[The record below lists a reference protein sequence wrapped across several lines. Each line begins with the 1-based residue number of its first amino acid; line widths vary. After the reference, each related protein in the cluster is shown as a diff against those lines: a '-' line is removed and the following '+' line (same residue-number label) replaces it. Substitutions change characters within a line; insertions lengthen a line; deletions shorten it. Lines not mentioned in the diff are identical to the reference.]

1 MSNKTAVYRNT
12 VACSNTEAGVNHV
25 EVRVHQGWEK
35 STSTDI
41 YLRGSFNAHGMIV
54 GSGKWDGLD
63 KYYCWWESIG
73 TAIPRQL
80 LDLVFPNLDTVGQ
93 LAKQLA
99 ANPRT
104 AGDLSAVAVCD
115 VLKHARKVF
124 LEDAVVKRPK
134 YPAFPAYSHP
144 VFSHPLWPGY
154 AKEEALRV
162 EVKRQ
167 NWLEKDA
174 VLAERVD
181 GLQGSMENM
190 TGTLSKQLQQLEGKI
205 EELKVA
211 GTSGAPPVTAA
222 AAEASTS
229 SSGSLNRVPVL
240 PPKIAGVRIFYREW
254 GLLLQPQYLKY
265 KELNGEYKWIEMFG
279 KERAHAEKQSYFKV
293 APWLTFMDSLT
304 GGVDVQQG
312 VVLMDAALRVFE
324 KTAVE
329 VGVSEDTLVRALFPL
344 LVKPHT
350 KCAHPKSRA
359 CSCVEKVTKLK
370 AALEEAGLGAPLA
383 ALTKKP
389 KVGS

>member
-12 VACSNTEAGVNHV
+12 VACSNTEAGVAHT
-25 EVRVHQGWEK
+25 EVRVHQGWEH

-54 GSGKWDGLD
+54 GSGKWDALD
-63 KYYCWWESIG
+63 KYYCWWESSG
-73 TAIPRQL
+73 AAIPRQL

-93 LAKQLA
+93 LASQLA

-144 VFSHPLWPGY
+144 VFSHPLWGPY
-154 AKEEALRV
+154 AKEEAFRV
-162 EVKRQ
+162 EVKKQ

-174 VLAERVD
+174 ELGDRVD
-181 GLQGSMENM
+181 GLQGTVENM

-205 EELKVA
+205 EQLAVA
-211 GTSGAPPVTAA
+211 GASAA
-222 AAEASTS
+222 AMAAPAEASTS
-229 SSGSLNRVPVL
+229 TSGSGSVNRVPVL

-254 GLLLQPQYLKY
+254 GLLLQPQYLRY
-265 KELNGEYKWIEMFG
+265 KEINGEYKWIEMFG
-279 KERAHAEKQSYFKV
+279 KDKAHSEKQSYFKV
-293 APWLTFMDSLT
+293 SPWLAFMDSFT
-304 GGVDVQQG
+304 VGVEVQQG
-312 VVLMDAALRVFE
+312 VVLVDTALGVFE
-324 KTAVE
+324 RVSVE
-329 VGVSEDTLVRALFPL
+329 LGVSEDTLVRALFPL

-359 CSCVEKVTKLK
+359 CNCSEKVAKLK
-370 AALEEAGLGAPLA
+370 AAIEEAGFGEALA
-383 ALTKKP
+383 AVTKKP
-389 KVGS
+389 KVV

>member
-12 VACSNTEAGVNHV
+12 VACSNTEAGVAHT
-25 EVRVHQGWEK
+25 EVRVHQGWEH

-41 YLRGSFNAHGMIV
+41 YLRGSFNAQGMIV

-63 KYYCWWESIG
+63 KYYCWWESSDV
-73 TAIPRQL
+73 AIPRQL

-93 LAKQLA
+93 LAQQLA

-104 AGDLSAVAVCD
+104 AGDISAVAVCD

-181 GLQGSMENM
+181 GLQGTVENM
-190 TGTLSKQLQQLEGKI
+190 TGTLSKQLEQLEGKI

-211 GTSGAPPVTAA
+211 GASAA
-222 AAEASTS
+222 AVAAPAEASSS
-229 SSGSLNRVPVL
+229 SSGSGSVSRVPVL

-265 KELNGEYKWIEMFG
+265 KEINGEYKWTEMFE
-279 KERAHAEKQSYFKV
+279 ERAHAEKQSYFKV
-293 APWLTFMDSLT
+293 APWLNFMESLSM
-304 GGVDVQQG
+304 GLVLQEDVQL
-312 VVLMDAALRVFE
+312 VDTALGVFE
-324 KTAVE
+324 KAAVE
-329 VGVSEDTLVRALFPL
+329 LGVSEDTLVRALFPL

-350 KCAHPKSRA
+350 KCAHPKNRA
-359 CSCVEKVTKLK
+359 CNCLEKVAKLK
-370 AALEEAGLGAPLA
+370 VALHGAGFGDALA
-383 ALTKKP
+383 AVTKKP
-389 KVGS
+389 K

>member
-1 MSNKTAVYRNT
+1 MTNKTAVYRNT

-25 EVRVHQGWEK
+25 EVRVHQGWEH

-63 KYYCWWESIG
+63 KYYCWWESSG

-80 LDLVFPNLDTVGQ
+80 LDMVFPNLDTVAQ
-93 LAKQLA
+93 LAEQLA

-124 LEDAVVKRPK
+124 LEDAACKRPR
-134 YPAFPAYSHP
+134 YLAFPAYSHP
-144 VFSHPLWPGY
+144 VFSHPLWLSY
-154 AKEEALRV
+154 AKEETLRV

-174 VLAERVD
+174 ELAQRVD
-181 GLQGSMENM
+181 GIQGSMENM
-190 TGTLSKQLQQLEGKI
+190 TGTLSRQLQQLEGKI
-205 EELKVA
+205 EQLAVA
-211 GTSGAPPVTAA
+211 GASGPAPAPA
-222 AAEASTS
+222 AAEASTSS

-240 PPKIAGVRIFYREW
+240 PPKIAGVRMFYREW

-265 KELNGEYKWIEMFG
+265 KEINGEYKWIEMFG
-279 KERAHAEKQSYFKV
+279 KDKAHSEKQSYFKIS
-293 APWLTFMDSLT
+293 PWLAFMDSLSV
-304 GGVDVQQG
+304 GVGMQEG
-312 VVLMDAALRVFE
+312 IVLIDAALRVFE
-324 KTAVE
+324 KVAVE
-329 VGVSEDTLVRALFPL
+329 LGVSEDTLVRALFPL

-350 KCAHPKSRA
+350 KCAHPKNRA
-359 CSCVEKVTKLK
+359 CNCSEKVAKLK
-370 AALEEAGLGAPLA
+370 VALEEAGLGAPLA

-389 KVGS
+389 KIGS

>member
-1 MSNKTAVYRNT
+1 MTNKTAVYRNT

-25 EVRVHQGWEK
+25 EVRVHQGWEH

-41 YLRGSFNAHGMIV
+41 YLRGSFNAQGMIV

-63 KYYCWWESIG
+63 KYYCWWESSG
-73 TAIPRQL
+73 AAIPRQL
-80 LDLVFPNLDTVGQ
+80 LDLVFPNLDTVAQ
-93 LAKQLA
+93 LAEQLA

-124 LEDAVVKRPK
+124 LEDAVYKRPK
-134 YPAFPAYSHP
+134 YPAFPVYSHP
-144 VFSHPLWPGY
+144 VFSHKMWPVY

-174 VLAERVD
+174 ELAERVD

-190 TGTLSKQLQQLEGKI
+190 TGTLSKQLEQLEGKI
-205 EELKVA
+205 EQLAVA
-211 GTSGAPPVTAA
+211 G
-222 AAEASTS
+222 ASTAPSPAADEPCS
-229 SSGSLNRVPVL
+229 SSSSTGSLNRVPVL
-240 PPKIAGVRIFYREW
+240 PPKIAGVRMFYREW

-265 KELNGEYKWIEMFG
+265 KEINGEYKWVQMFG
-279 KERAHAEKQSYFKV
+279 KEKAHAEKQSYFKV

-304 GGVDVQQG
+304 VGVEVQQG
-312 VVLMDAALRVFE
+312 VVLMDAALGVFE
-324 KTAVE
+324 KVAVE
-329 VGVSEDTLVRALFPL
+329 LGVSEDTLVRALFPL
-344 LVKPHT
+344 CVKPGT

-359 CSCVEKVTKLK
+359 CTCLEKVAKLK
-370 AALEEAGLGAPLA
+370 VALEEAGFGEALA
-383 ALTKKP
+383 AVTKKP
-389 KVGS
+389 KVA

>member
-12 VACSNTEAGVNHV
+12 VACSNTEAGVAHT
-25 EVRVHQGWEK
+25 EVRVHQGWEH

-41 YLRGSFNAHGMIV
+41 YLRGSFNAQAMIV
-54 GSGKWDGLD
+54 GSGKWDALD
-63 KYYCWWESIG
+63 KYYCWWESTG
-73 TAIPRQL
+73 NAIPRQL

-93 LAKQLA
+93 LAQQLA

-104 AGDLSAVAVCD
+104 AGDISAVAVCD

-154 AKEEALRV
+154 SNEEALRV

-181 GLQGSMENM
+181 GLQGTVENM
-190 TGTLSKQLQQLEGKI
+190 TGTLSKQLEQLEGKI
-205 EELKVA
+205 EQLAVA
-211 GTSGAPPVTAA
+211 GASTAA
-222 AAEASTS
+222 VAVPAEASSS
-229 SSGSLNRVPVL
+229 SSGSGSVNRVPVL

-265 KELNGEYKWIEMFG
+265 KEINGEYKWIEMFG
-279 KERAHAEKQSYFKV
+279 KDKAHSEKQSYFKV
-293 APWLTFMDSLT
+293 APWLNFMDSFT
-304 GGVDVQQG
+304 VGVEVQQG
-312 VVLMDAALRVFE
+312 VVLVDAVLGVFE
-324 KTAVE
+324 RVAVE
-329 VGVSEDTLVRALFPL
+329 LGVTEDTLVRALFPL
-344 LVKPHT
+344 LVKPGT

-359 CSCVEKVTKLK
+359 CSCAEKVAKLK
-370 AALEEAGLGAPLA
+370 AAIEEAGFGDALA
-383 ALTKKP
+383 AVTKKP
-389 KVGS
+389 KVV

>member
-1 MSNKTAVYRNT
+1 
-12 VACSNTEAGVNHV
+12 
-25 EVRVHQGWEK
+25 
-35 STSTDI
+35 
-41 YLRGSFNAHGMIV
+41 MIV

-359 CSCVEKVTKLK
+359 CNCSEKVAKLK
-370 AALEEAGLGAPLA
+370 AAIEEAGLGAPLA

>member
-1 MSNKTAVYRNT
+1 MTNKTAVYRNT

-25 EVRVHQGWEK
+25 EVRVHQGWEH

-54 GSGKWDGLD
+54 GSGKWDALD
-63 KYYCWWESIG
+63 KYYCWWESSDV
-73 TAIPRQL
+73 AIPRQL
-80 LDLVFPNLDTVGQ
+80 LDMVFPNLDTVAQ
-93 LAKQLA
+93 LAEQLA

-124 LEDAVVKRPK
+124 LEDAVYKRPK

-144 VFSHPLWPGY
+144 VFSHPLWGPY
-154 AKEEALRV
+154 SNEEALRV

-174 VLAERVD
+174 ELGERVD

-190 TGTLSKQLQQLEGKI
+190 TGTLSRQLQQLEGKI
-205 EELKVA
+205 EQLAVA
-211 GTSGAPPVTAA
+211 GASGPASAP
-222 AAEASTS
+222 AAEASTSS

-240 PPKIAGVRIFYREW
+240 PPKIGGVRMFYRNW

-265 KELNGEYKWIEMFG
+265 KEINGEYKWIEMFG

-293 APWLTFMDSLT
+293 SSWLAFMDSLSV
-304 GGVDVQQG
+304 GVGMQEG
-312 VVLMDAALRVFE
+312 IVLIDAALGVFE
-324 KTAVE
+324 KVALE
-329 VGVSEDTLVRALFPL
+329 LGVSEDTLVRALFPL
-344 LVKPHT
+344 CVKPGT
-350 KCAHPKSRA
+350 KCAHPKNRA
-359 CSCVEKVTKLK
+359 CNCFEKVAKLK
-370 AALEEAGLGAPLA
+370 MALEAAGLGAPLA
-383 ALTKKP
+383 AVTKKP
-389 KVGS
+389 KLVA